1 MGEPIPTLSPP
12 SPDFFRSIVEVATE
26 GVWTID
32 AAGVTTYANPALGK
46 TLGYPREELVGR
58 NWIELVPPELR
69 DRAHRMIDAHRSG
82 ESERRELALR
92 HRHGHLV
99 WAEMVTTPLR
109 GPAGEDQGA
118 LAIVEDI
125 TDRRRFREERERML
139 DELTIV
145 ADVVDKAPVAIIVF
159 DTGGVAWRMNEA
171 MRALLGVPDV
181 RTGIGQFNVRT
192 DPGVLSDGTSKRV
205 ARVYEG
211 ETVRTEHQVDL
222 DTYRSWSTRG
232 GTVWVEELLF
242 PVKRAD
248 GSVLAA
254 VCMMQDVTERKR
266 IEEALREHQKH
277 ESLGLLA
284 GGIAHE
290 FNNLFAAMLGQVD
303 LATDIPRLPAPA
315 HAALTHISGAI
326 QQAAERTRQLQ
337 AFAGA
342 GLSQPERTDLCR
354 LARETVELVRFT
366 LPSTVQLDLAVCEGG
381 LPIVADPAEVRQVVH
396 ALLVNASEAIG
407 DSPGRITVRT
417 GRLEIGSPVGWRG
430 QVVPGLHAFVA
441 VEDTGHGVPL
451 ELQDRIFDPF
461 FSTRTTGRGL
471 GLAAALGV
479 VRNHGGGIR
488 LLSPPGRSAHF
499 TVALPLARADA
510 VASSLSP
517 PSHPGPLT
525 VVPDTRPVVLLAD
538 DDDAVREVLE
548 RMIELC
554 GYAVQPVVDGQEA
567 VERFER
573 DPDGYAAIVLDL
585 LMPRMGGAEAYARV
599 RALRPK
605 VPVLLCSG
613 YTASNLRV
621 PPPGDHHARFLA
633 KPFRREE
640 LRVALVSLV
649 EGGATLAR

>member
-26 GVWTID
+26 GVWTIN
-32 AAGVTTYANPALGK
+32 AEGVTTYANPALGK

-58 NWIELVPPELR
+58 PWTDLVPPELR
-69 DRAHRMIDAHRSG
+69 ERVRRMVDAHRSG

-99 WAEMVTTPLR
+99 WVEMVTTPLR
-109 GPAGEDQGA
+109 GPSGEDLGA

-139 DELTIV
+139 DELAIV
-145 ADVVDKAPVAIIVF
+145 ADVVDKAPIAIIVF
-159 DTGGVAWRMNEA
+159 DTRGVAWRMNEA
-171 MRALLGVPDV
+171 MRVLLGVPSV

-192 DPGVLSDGTSKRV
+192 DPGVLTEGTSERI
-205 ARVYEG
+205 ARVYDG
-211 ETVRTEHQVDL
+211 ETVRSEHQVDL
-222 DTYRSWSTRG
+222 DAFRGWSTRG

-248 GSVLAA
+248 GRVLAA

-284 GGIAHE
+284 GGIAHA

-303 LATDIPRLPAPA
+303 LATDIPRLPGPA
-315 HAALTHISGAI
+315 YSALTRISDAI

-342 GLSQPERTDLCR
+342 GHSRPERTDLCR
-354 LARETVELVRFT
+354 LTRETVELVRVT
-366 LPSTVQLDLAVCEGG
+366 LPPTVQLDLAACEGS
-381 LPIVADPAEVRQVVH
+381 LPVIADPAEVCQVVH
-396 ALLVNASEAIG
+396 ALLMNASEAMG
-407 DSPGRITVRT
+407 DTPGCITVRT

-430 QVVPGLHAFVA
+430 QVAPGVHAFVS
-441 VEDTGHGVPL
+441 VEDTGHGVRL
-451 ELQDRIFDPF
+451 DLQDRIFDPC

-488 LLSPPGRSAHF
+488 LLSPPDKGARF
-499 TVALPLARADA
+499 TVALPLARGDA
-510 VASSLSP
+510 PVSALSP
-517 PSHPGPLT
+517 PSQPGPLT
-525 VVPDTRPVVLLAD
+525 VVADTRPVVLLAD
-538 DDDAVREVLE
+538 DDEAVREVME

-554 GYAVQPVVDGQEA
+554 GYAVQPVADGLEA
-567 VERFER
+567 VERFES
-573 DPDGYAAIVLDL
+573 DPDSFAAVVLDL
-585 LMPRMGGAEAYARV
+585 LMPRMGGAEAYTRI
-599 RALRPK
+599 RALRPR

-621 PPPGDHHARFLA
+621 PPPEDKHARFLG
-633 KPFRREE
+633 KPFKRED
-640 LRVALVSLV
+640 LRAALVGLV